1 MPSVSPH
8 PELAHEDVHE
18 QGLHHQLTVGQMTMV
33 AVGGSIGTG
42 LLLGSAAALE
52 MAGPSVILSYIVA
65 AFIAYTVAMALGE
78 LASTHPAAGS
88 FAVYGE
94 LYLNQYLGFLCR
106 AAYWAAIAFSI
117 GAELVA
123 SATYM
128 SYWFPAVPGE
138 IWVILFSALLLLVNL
153 RSVGSFGR
161 FEFWFAMIK
170 FSTIVAFILAGA
182 ILLFGGRVAP
192 QYTAHGGFL
201 PKGPI
206 APLLAVFWAIYAFG
220 GVEMLAVTTGESRSS
235 KDIPRATRLT
245 FFLLAGV
252 YLGAITVL
260 VGVMPWNHTGV
271 SESPFVSVLR
281 LAKIPAAA
289 FFMNF
294 VVLTAALSG
303 ANAKLYVASRLLFSM
318 GRTGWAPAGLGK
330 LNASGSPIWALVVS
344 SYGIVTALIIQHWA
358 PKQAFLYI
366 MGAAFS
372 GLIFSWVV
380 SLAAHVSFRWRLTPE
395 QVAALPLRSPLG
407 IWGSMMGFVLVSAAI
422 LQTLRSSR
430 VNEIGGLVFFVGLT
444 ATYLLLRARKKN

>member
-1 MPSVSPH
+1 
-8 PELAHEDVHE
+8 
-18 QGLHHQLTVGQMTMV
+18 MTMV

-52 MAGPSVILSYIVA
+52 VAGPSVILSYMIA
-65 AFIAYTVAMALGE
+65 TFIAYTVAMALGE
-78 LASTHPAAGS
+78 LASMHPAAGS
-88 FAVYGE
+88 FGLYGE
-94 LYLNQYLGFLCR
+94 LYLNQYVGFLCR

-128 SYWFPAVPGE
+128 GYWLPAVPSE
-138 IWVILFSALLLLVNL
+138 VWVIVFSALLLLVNL
-153 RSVGSFGR
+153 GSVGSYGR
-161 FEFWFAMIK
+161 FEFWFSMIK
-170 FSTIVAFILAGA
+170 LATIVAFIVAGA
-182 ILLFGGRVAP
+182 ALLSSGRVAP
-192 QYTAHGGFL
+192 QFTAQGGFL

-220 GVEMLAVTTGESRSS
+220 GIEILAVTTGESRSP

-245 FFLLAGV
+245 FLLLAGV

-271 SESPFVSVLR
+271 SGSPFVTVLSM
-281 LAKIPAAA
+281 AHIPAAA
-289 FFMNF
+289 YFMNF

-318 GRTGWAPAGLGK
+318 GRTGWAPASLGK
-330 LNASGSPIWALVVS
+330 LNASGSPRLALLVS
-344 SYGIVTALIIQHWA
+344 SYGIVTALIIENWA

-380 SLAAHVSFRWRLTPE
+380 SLAAHVSFRRRLTP
-395 QVAALPLRSPLG
+395 QQLSALPMRSPLG
-407 IWGSMMGFVLVSAAI
+407 IWGSMLGFVLASATV
-422 LQTLRSSR
+422 LHTLFSTRI
-430 VNEIGGLVFFVGLT
+430 NAIGGLAFLAALT
-444 ATYLLLRARKKN
+444 LAYVLLKRSRQA